1 MRHYRRPPTQ
11 MRHNFPVCLL
21 LLLLSPVPRAQPQ
34 QADKA
39 QQHARQGIALAQAHD
54 WAAAERE
61 LEAAVAAAPST
72 ALYHA
77 QLASVLGLEGKW
89 RESLKNFEQAV
100 ALEPANLSYRR
111 ETAAVQWQLGQV
123 NGAEKSLAY
132 VLKAQPGDAR
142 STVLL
147 GLVRESQ
154 QRYSEAA
161 ALLDSQYDLTVSQ
174 PDWTVA
180 LFEASIKNGAN
191 DDTSR
196 VIQVLET
203 RAGDSAWTSALARC
217 AEIAASN
224 GDMEKTLS
232 LFALIP
238 AVSPGRQMAGLK
250 LATVLYQSSRL
261 PQARQV
267 LEQLQK
273 QDDGDV
279 EDLLGKCLEAQ
290 HEWDLAVQA
299 YQRAITFEPRKL
311 AYFGDLVGLYL
322 QLGQT
327 DDAGDVSNRAVALFP
342 DEAKAWVLK
351 GDVELRTSA
360 YQKAMESYTHASK
373 LDPSSADVLLD
384 LASLHFVAGETEEAV
399 AQYKAGM
406 ARFPRDPR
414 FYIFCAEVL
423 LGEPDSAKTQLN
435 AKILLQ
441 KAIALDPDSAEA
453 HYQLGQLALQQQ
465 QWKEAERE
473 FLLSVRSAPDRSKTH
488 FALAQLYRRTG
499 KSEDADKQF
508 SVYQSLKEQEG
519 HNAATNSPANKP

>member
-1 MRHYRRPPTQ
+1 MLHS
-11 MRHNFPVCLL
+11 FPVSLL
-21 LLLLSPVPRAQPQ
+21 VLMLSVVPLSQAQ
-34 QADKA
+34 QAEKA
-39 QQHARQGIALAQAHD
+39 QQHARQGIASAQAHN
-54 WAAAERE
+54 WVAAERE
-61 LEAAVAAAPST
+61 LQAAVAAAPST

-111 ETAAVQWQLGQV
+111 ETAAVQWQLGLMD
-123 NGAEKSLAY
+123 GAEKNLAY

-142 STVLL
+142 ATVLL

-180 LFEASIKNGAN
+180 LFDASIKDGSKE
-191 DDTSR
+191 DTSR
-196 VIQVLET
+196 VMRVLEA
-203 RAGDSAWTSALARC
+203 RAGDSAWTSAIARC

-238 AVSPGRQMAGLK
+238 AISPGRQMAGLN
-250 LATVLYQSSRL
+250 LATLLYQSSRL
-261 PQARQV
+261 PEARQV

-279 EDLLGKCLEAQ
+279 EDLLGKCLEGQ
-290 HEWDLAVQA
+290 HEWDLAAQA
-299 YQRAITFEPRKL
+299 YQRSIALEPHKLPYFEDL
-311 AYFGDLVGLYL
+311 AALYL
-322 QLGQT
+322 RLGRT
-327 DDAGDVSNRAVALFP
+327 EDAGEVSNRAVALFP
-342 DEAKAWVLK
+342 NDAKAWILK
-351 GDVELRTSA
+351 GDVELRMSA

-384 LASLHFVAGETEEAV
+384 LASLRFVAGETEEAV
-399 AQYKAGM
+399 AQYKMGM

-414 FYIFCAEVL
+414 FFISCAEVL
-423 LGEPDSAKTQLN
+423 LGEPDAAKTQLY
-435 AKILLQ
+435 AKTLLQ
-441 KAIALDPDSAEA
+441 RAVALDPGSSEA

-465 QWKEAERE
+465 RWKDAESE
-473 FLLSVRSAPDRSKTH
+473 FLLSARSAPDRSKTH
-488 FALAQLYRRTG
+488 FALAQLYRRIG
-499 KSEDADKQF
+499 KNDDADKQF
-508 SVYQSLKEQEG
+508 RLYQSLKEQEG
-519 HNAATNSPANKP
+519 GAMRSPAGKP